1 MEHLETREATEEYL
15 RNVAA
20 FLRPAYASNLQFPL
34 LVCLHDDSGLP
45 RFAEP
50 MPRSPSGPLGAL
62 LDDAFSNVYRL
73 ALLANPELHDGA
85 LLAGRTFGP
94 ATSYS
99 VTGWS
104 YRLYP
109 PSAGRHHSPNR
120 GSAFHSCRAM
130 SALPEVD
137 GLILF
142 ARAERMI
149 FVNGELWD
157 IERL

>member
-1 MEHLETREATEEYL
+1 MATEGCL
-15 RNVAA
+15 KSVAC
-20 FLRPAYASNLQFPL
+20 FLLPTYASNPHFPL
-34 LVCLHDDSGLP
+34 LACLYSGSAFP

-50 MPRSPSGPLGAL
+50 MPRSPRPPLGAA
-62 LDDAFSNVYRL
+62 LDASFHVVYRE

-85 LLAGRTFGP
+85 LLAGRDAGRRGC
-94 ATSYS
+94 YS

-109 PSAGRHHSPNR
+109 PPAGKHHSPNR

-130 SALPEVD
+130 SALSEVD

-142 ARAERMI
+142 ARSERMI
-149 FVNGELWD
+149 FVNGRLWD
-157 IERL
+157 FERVA

>member
-1 MEHLETREATEEYL
+1 MAAEECL
-15 RNVAA
+15 RSVAA
-20 FLRPAYASNLQFPL
+20 FLLPAYASNLQFPL
-34 LVCLHDDSGLP
+34 LVCLYSGSALP

-50 MPRSPSGPLGAL
+50 MPRSPDPPLGPV
-62 LDDAFSNVYRL
+62 LDASFHAIYRQ

-85 LLAGRTFGP
+85 LLAGRAAGSP
-94 ATSYS
+94 GYYS

-109 PSAGRHHSPNR
+109 PPAGEDHSPNR

-130 SALPEVD
+130 SALSEVD

-142 ARAERMI
+142 ARSERMI
-149 FVNGELWD
+149 FVNGRLWD
-157 IERL
+157 FERLVLV